1 MAWSGYIG
9 LGTISA
15 GVFTEISPTAY
26 ARLPFSFG
34 APAGGK
40 VAGIGGAVSFAT
52 VTGGTAW
59 THDGYGLFAA
69 SSGGSPVLVYGH
81 SAAGMTVQPG
91 LALTIQ
97 PARIVVDFVNFLT
110 HAGVALSPSQVPVVT
125 GQRAALSTA
134 LPATAGQEWLNGGV
148 LCVS

>member
-59 THDGYGLFAA
+59 THDGYGFFAA
-69 SSGGSPVLVYGH
+69 ASGGSPVAVYPH
-81 SAAGMTVQPG
+81 SVGGMTVQPG
-91 LALTIQ
+91 LALTIT
-97 PARIVVDFVNFLT
+97 PARIVVDFINMATGSGIAMSATHVSALT
-110 HAGVALSPSQVPVVT
+110 GFGAT
-125 GQRAALSTA
+125 LSTA
-134 LPATAGQEWLNGGV
+134 LPTVTGVEWNNNGV
-148 LCVS
+148 RQVS